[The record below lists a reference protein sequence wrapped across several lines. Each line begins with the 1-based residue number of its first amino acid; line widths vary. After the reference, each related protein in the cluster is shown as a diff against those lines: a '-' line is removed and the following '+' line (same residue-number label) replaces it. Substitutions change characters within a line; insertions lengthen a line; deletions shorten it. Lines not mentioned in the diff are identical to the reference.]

1 MTVGTTTGTN
11 RSGARQGMS
20 VGVLEVFQPNTATAV
35 AGAATLNQGAGFV
48 TSQALT
54 TAAAAD
60 FTLTL
65 TNSFVD
71 INTMVFANVK
81 LGTSTTGVAAVAAS
95 SSAAGVATIVV
106 QNIGTAAFNG
116 TVVVGFFLVRKAA
129 APL

>member
-1 MTVGTTTGTN
+1 MPVGTTTGTN
-11 RSGARQGMS
+11 RGGYKQAFS
-20 VGVLEVFQPNTATAV
+20 VGVLEVYMPNTATAV

-54 TAAAAD
+54 TAAAAI

-65 TNSFVD
+65 TNSFIGVND
-71 INTMVFANVK
+71 MVFATVK
-81 LGTSTTGVAAVAAS
+81 LGTSTTGVAAVAACS
-95 SSAAGVATIVV
+95 VVAGIATIVV

-116 TVVVGFFLVRKAA
+116 TVVVGFLVVKPAP